1 MSRSFKVDINAPV
14 TLGFV
19 AISLLVTIIDTYF
32 SKTFAETYFAVGPSM
47 SLTSPLD
54 YFQLAS
60 HVFGHAGFQHLFG
73 NLFMLLLLG
82 PILEEKYGAKRMA
95 LLIFI
100 TALITG
106 IANVLFFP
114 HGLMGAS
121 GIVFMTIILS
131 SIVNVRENA
140 IPLTFIL
147 VFCLFIGGEVMK
159 IFEEDNISQ
168 MAHII
173 GGICGAFAGFKL
185 R

>member
-1 MSRSFKVDINAPV
+1 MSRSFRVDINAPV

-19 AISLLVTIIDTYF
+19 VISLMVTIIDTYVN
-32 SKTFAETYFAVGPSM
+32 SRFAESFFAVGPSM
-47 SLTSPLD
+47 SVSSPLD
-54 YFQLAS
+54 YFQLVS
-60 HVFGHAGFQHLFG
+60 HIFGHSGFQHLFG

-82 PILEEKYGAKRMA
+82 PILEEKYGTNRMI
-95 LLIFI
+95 LLIVL
-100 TALITG
+100 TAAVTG
-106 IANVLFFP
+106 ILNVLFFP

-121 GIVFMTIILS
+121 GIVFMTIILA
-131 SIVNVRENA
+131 SIVNLRENS

-147 VFCLFIGGEVMK
+147 VFCLFIGGEVIK

-173 GGICGAFAGFKL
+173 GGLCGAFAGFKM